1 MKELT
6 STYNFNGFNVRV
18 YGTIDNPLFVAKD
31 ICEAIGISNTS
42 DAVQMVDE
50 DDLTKGEVVDSVGRR
65 KETNLVTESGMY
77 TLVLRSNKPEAKVF
91 RKWVTSEVLP
101 SIRKHG
107 MYATDMTIDKFLDD
121 PDFAL
126 KTMQRYKEERLLR
139 IEAEKKAEES
149 RKELEVVQ
157 PILLFHE
164 ELKSNEQNLTI
175 SEFCKIIGDNNGY
188 DIGKSRLV
196 DILRANGLMMKKSY
210 EPTQRGVT
218 ENILAVKTEWIN
230 KKLKK
235 ETVITMKG
243 TEYIM
248 SKLQNKSTDFSVF

>member
-1 MKELT
+1 MNDLT
-6 STYNFNGFNVRV
+6 TTYNFNGFNVRV
-18 YGTIDNPLFVAKD
+18 YGTVDNPLFVAKD

-42 DAVQMVDE
+42 DALQMVDV
-50 DDLTKGEVVDSVGRR
+50 DDLAKGEVVDSAGRR

-101 SIRKHG
+101 AIRKHG

-126 KTMQRYKEERLLR
+126 KTMLRYKEERILR
-139 IEAEKKAEES
+139 IEAERKAEES
-149 RKELEVVQ
+149 RKELEVAQ

-164 ELKSNEQNLTI
+164 ELKSNDQHFTL
-175 SEFCKIIGDNNGY
+175 SAVCKIICDNNGY

-196 DILRANGLMMKKSY
+196 DILRSDGLIMKKSY
-210 EPTQRGVT
+210 EPTQKAVN
-218 ENILAVKTEWIN
+218 ENILAVKSEWIN
-230 KKLKK
+230 KKLKL

-248 SKLQNKSTDFSVF
+248 SKLQNKSCDFSLF

>member
-31 ICEAIGISNTS
+31 VAEILGYS
-42 DAVQMVDE
+42 DTQAMTRRLDE
-50 DDLTKGEVVDSVGRR
+50 DDVNTCTDNSSGQVRNISAL
-65 KETNLVTESGMY
+65 TESGLY
-77 TLVLRSNKPEAKVF
+77 TAILGSNKPEAKIF

-149 RKELEVVQ
+149 RKELEVAQ
-157 PILLFHE
+157 PILSFHE
-164 ELKSNEQNLTI
+164 ELKSNEQHLTI
-175 SEFCKIIGDNNGY
+175 GAFCKIIGDNNGY

-196 DILRANGLMMKKSY
+196 NILRANEMMLKTSY
-210 EPTQRGVT
+210 EPTQKAVN

-248 SKLQNKSTDFSVF
+248 RKLQNKTTDFSVF